1 MRRKDVNQRI
11 HEFLDY
17 LRYERNLSSNTIESY
32 QRDLTDYMDFVD
44 THGRQEDEQNVIH
57 YLQFLQQ
64 EHRAPATQARRLAA
78 IKAYYRFVVNDQGLS
93 SDPTELLSAPKLNRR
108 LPHVLSIEEVTRLIE
123 APDLSTM
130 NGIRDRAMLELLYA
144 TGVRVSELCHLTMND
159 WWLDP
164 PKIRCLGKGSKE
176 RYIPLGKLAAQWLM
190 RYVDVARPQFIKDI
204 QEPTLFLNRQGKALT
219 RQGFWKLL
227 KKYAIK
233 AGITQPITPH
243 MIRHSFATHLLE
255 NGADLRAVQE
265 MLGHQDISTTQIY
278 THVSQKRLRPV
289 YDQTHPRA

>member
-1 MRRKDVNQRI
+1 MNQRI
-11 HEFLDY
+11 DDFLDY
-17 LRYERNLSSNTIESY
+17 LRYERNLSANTIESY
-32 QRDLTDYMDFVD
+32 HRDLTDYMDFVD
-44 THGRQEDEQNVIH
+44 THGCQEDEQSVIN

-93 SDPTELLSAPKLNRR
+93 NDPTELLSAPKLNRR

-123 APDLSTM
+123 APDLSTV
-130 NGIRDRAMLELLYA
+130 NGMRDRAMLELLYA

-176 RYIPLGKLAAQWLM
+176 RYIPLGKLAAEWLM
-190 RYVDVARPQFIKDI
+190 RYVDVARPQLIKDV

-227 KKYAIK
+227 KKYAVN
-233 AGITQPITPH
+233 AGITKPITPH

>member
-32 QRDLTDYMDFVD
+32 QRDLIDYMDFVD

-78 IKAYYRFVVNDQGLS
+78 IKAYYCFVVNDQGLS

-130 NGIRDRAMLELLYA
+130 TGIRDRAMLELLYA

>member
-1 MRRKDVNQRI
+1 MNQRI

-32 QRDLTDYMDFVD
+32 QRDLIDYMDFVD
-44 THGRQEDEQNVIH
+44 THGRQENEQNVIH

-64 EHRAPATQARRLAA
+64 KHRAPATQARRLAA

-93 SDPTELLSAPKLNRR
+93 NDPTELLSAPKLNRR

-130 NGIRDRAMLELLYA
+130 TGIRDRAMLELLYA

-176 RYIPLGKLAAQWLM
+176 RYIPLGKVAAQWLM

-233 AGITQPITPH
+233 AGITKPITPH

>member
-1 MRRKDVNQRI
+1 MNQRI

>member
-1 MRRKDVNQRI
+1 MNQRI

-32 QRDLTDYMDFVD
+32 QRDLIDYMDFVD

-78 IKAYYRFVVNDQGLS
+78 IKAYYCFVVNDQGLS

-130 NGIRDRAMLELLYA
+130 TGIRDRAMLELLYA